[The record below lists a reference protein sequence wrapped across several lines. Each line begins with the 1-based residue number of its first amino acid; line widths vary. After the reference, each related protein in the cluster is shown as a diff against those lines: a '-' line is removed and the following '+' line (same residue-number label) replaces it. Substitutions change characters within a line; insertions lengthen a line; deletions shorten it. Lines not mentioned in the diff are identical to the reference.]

1 MQSSNDDTNKD
12 KASSNEKPRDE
23 DKKVDD
29 EKKTLTNET
38 KGVAKNKTTIVK
50 ADIKMKATYKDV
62 LEPSEEKIKLAKKV

>member
-12 KASSNEKPRDE
+12 KASSNAKPRDE